1 MSKFLNVGMCNYLNG
16 TAQSNVQISL
26 GITEAVLLEIDV
38 NPTFTRVYDIT
49 AGTSFLAELK
59 DYERSSTPLTGTL
72 HIFGQHRPDDVT
84 APLCVDYNN
93 TRYYSYMVWTDGV
106 NMSRDYVPCIDANR
120 KPAFYDRVNGNYIYP
135 TGDKAEIVAEFAA
148 STGTNSVYVTGENS
162 QGEPSAYLD
171 PDGAVPG
178 YYTIALGNSRT
189 FAATERFVFDHR
201 VVGYR
206 IDTWDEAAGWQ
217 KGEVQKARSVTL
229 NGENTI
235 RRLVWIWDSATGFV
249 FYLK

>member
-1 MSKFLNVGMCNYLNG
+1 M
-16 TAQSNVQISL
+16 
-26 GITEAVLLEIDV
+26 
-38 NPTFTRVYDIT
+38 
-49 AGTSFLAELK
+49 
-59 DYERSSTPLTGTL
+59 
-72 HIFGQHRPDDVT
+72 
-84 APLCVDYNN
+84 
-93 TRYYSYMVWTDGV
+93 
-106 NMSRDYVPCIDANR
+106 PCIDAER
-120 KPAFYDRVNGNYIYP
+120 KPAFYDCVNGNYIYP

-148 STGTNSVYVTGENS
+148 STGTNSVYVTGENG

-171 PDGAVPG
+171 PDGVVPG

-217 KGEVQKARSVTL
+217 KGEAQKARSVTL
-229 NGENTI
+229 NGENSI